1 MEVAFGIFGVALGL
15 CVYALAFIGGRQLWQ
30 QRQLARVPVSS
41 TPVNV
46 EED

>member
-1 MEVAFGIFGVALGL
+1 MEVALGIFGIAFSL

-30 QRQLARVPVSS
+30 QRQLVRVPVGS